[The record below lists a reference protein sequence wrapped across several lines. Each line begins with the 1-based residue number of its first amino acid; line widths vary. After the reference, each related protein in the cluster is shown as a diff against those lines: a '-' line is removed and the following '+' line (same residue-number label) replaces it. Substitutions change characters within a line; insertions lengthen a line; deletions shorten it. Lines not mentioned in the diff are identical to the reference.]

1 MKIYENGVLRDMTP
15 TEIAEM
21 EEARLRYEAEEKHR
35 PSPLKKFR
43 PCSSA
48 GR

>member
-21 EEARLRYEAEEKHR
+21 EEARLRYEAE
-35 PSPLKKFR
+35 
-43 PCSSA
+43 
-48 GR
+48 